1 MIKIYIVENVLESV
15 KNFDLSFTQIWF
27 DGNNLSA
34 TYEQKKIEKK
44 RGKLNY
50 EYVNLILQLNPI
62 LIERINR
69 YKKRG
74 FEITYDTHPGPVI
87 ISSTNQR
94 NRVPDGDVIVNFL
107 YRNLI
112 RKMVNNSIE
121 YNNPDYKLVLGQ
133 ADFYLTY
140 FWLEENDKEDPL
152 QMLLN
157 FLNKLEMK
165 KCLLPS
171 WIQYT
176 YTEQNKVRKREF
188 KPYKPPTEDDRN
200 KTEIVKMLLFDVCEL
215 SKLIRSGKLSASTFI
230 SKKYKLDE
238 GRVEFLSEISKKH
251 DRDKKIY
258 ESYKY
263 ERKQTFIYEK
273 GKMLCLKKD
282 EEIRFQ
288 KVAKDIRKENNTRE
302 IEWLNLAN
310 PIVTDPVRFN
320 EKELVTSNSQEP
332 IITIEDD
339 KEVSKNRTGCM
350 SIHTFGIYNIN
361 SYLKGEAVEGYNTQD
376 DLRDEDLDLIEE
388 DSRERLVFFLAN
400 STDLTDLTPYCY
412 TLSDLANNFA
422 HRLYL
427 NCKNGSSTQ
436 RDELLEEIDEAIIKL
451 SLGGHQIYVPLGEI
465 IHAIYNTKKQIFI
478 LIPTEK
484 VFRHTASMVY
494 TYRLYNGRSI
504 DHCQDGSNKNIHTIR
519 VCQGDGEG
527 DNCWPINE
535 TLETVQYGK
544 DKFYMRR
551 KYYVDDQLIESL
563 DVDQTLMDDSLK
575 DDILT
580 DKLEDEMREILSFMD
595 DEQRDD
601 FLLDNIPKLLIMTDN
616 DREELTFKNMSDLQ
630 ILLYKTRNSLNFM
643 SNDEKNDF
651 LSRYISIAEVEEIL
665 TELEETEYNE
675 TKVRDLYN
683 FIKLRT

>member
-1 MIKIYIVENVLESV
+1 
-15 KNFDLSFTQIWF
+15 
-27 DGNNLSA
+27 
-34 TYEQKKIEKK
+34 
-44 RGKLNY
+44 
-50 EYVNLILQLNPI
+50 
-62 LIERINR
+62 
-69 YKKRG
+69 
-74 FEITYDTHPGPVI
+74 
-87 ISSTNQR
+87 
-94 NRVPDGDVIVNFL
+94 
-107 YRNLI
+107 
-112 RKMVNNSIE
+112 
-121 YNNPDYKLVLGQ
+121 
-133 ADFYLTY
+133 
-140 FWLEENDKEDPL
+140 
-152 QMLLN
+152 MLLN

-238 GRVEFLSEISKKH
+238 EGRVEFLSEISKKNYH
-251 DRDKKIY
+251 DKKIY

-302 IEWLNLAN
+302 IEWLNITN

-339 KEVSKNRTGCM
+339 KEVSKNFTGCM

-376 DLRDEDLDLIEE
+376 NLRDEDLDLIEE

-400 STDLTDLTPYCY
+400 SADLTDLTPYCY
-412 TLSDLANNFA
+412 TLSDLANNFG

-427 NCKNGSSTQ
+427 NCKNGKATQ
-436 RDELLEEIDEAIIKL
+436 KDELLEEIDEAIIKL

-484 VFRHTASMVY
+484 VFRYTASMVY
-494 TYRLYNGRSI
+494 TYRSYNARSI
-504 DHCQDGSNKNIHTIR
+504 DHCQDGSNKTIHTIR

-535 TLETVQYGK
+535 TLETVEYEK
-544 DKFYMRR
+544 DKFYIRR

-575 DDILT
+575 EDILT

-595 DEQRDD
+595 YEKRDD
-601 FLLDNIPKLLIMTDN
+601 FLYDNTPKLLIMTDN

-643 SNDEKNDF
+643 SNEEKNDF
-651 LSRYISIAEVEEIL
+651 LTRYISIAEVEEIL